1 MCEMCNKFKKTI
13 EEKTKVYKA
22 LIVIS
27 RRANNE
33 WKEYKEAELKKIELL
48 QSG

>member
-1 MCEMCNKFKKTI
+1 MCDKFKKALK
-13 EEKTKVYKA
+13 EKTKIYKE

-33 WKEYKEAELKKIELL
+33 WKEYKEAEQKKIELL
-48 QSG
+48 QNRR